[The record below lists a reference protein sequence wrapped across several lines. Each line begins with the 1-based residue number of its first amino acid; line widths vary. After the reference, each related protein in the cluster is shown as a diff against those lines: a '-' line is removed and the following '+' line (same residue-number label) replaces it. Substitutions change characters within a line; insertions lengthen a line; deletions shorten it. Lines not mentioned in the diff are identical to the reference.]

1 MMKRYLFI
9 IAAFSLSFA
18 QETLWEA
25 NGIPIRQGVHI
36 EWQRTV
42 CPGDNG
48 SAIFVWSDTR
58 NGSRNVFAQK
68 VNASGNFLWGENGAA
83 VTNLPGRQEDPVAI
97 ADGNGGA
104 FIAWA
109 DYRFDDE
116 SDIFIQHIDGNGNQ
130 LMNSDGIPL
139 AQVNG
144 RQLTINMCTDSSGG
158 VFVTWQDKRN
168 LLDDDIYGTH
178 VSASHN
184 IVAPGTGV
192 SIIEMNGNQG
202 AKSLEYA
209 GSGQATLLWTDTR
222 SGAGNDIYGQKINMD
237 MTKVFADEGLPIAVT
252 DELETK
258 PRTTYMSNDTSF
270 VVWQSGT
277 ESSNIYFNFLTSN
290 GLVFSDPIVISTFS
304 SNKKGPRVKRNG
316 VGDVF
321 VQWTD
326 YRADTTN
333 GNHYYQKIT
342 NGGARA
348 WDDGGVQLDND
359 GDDHNARFV
368 GEANGG
374 LHIYWENGT
383 YPDVDIYY
391 TLIPPNGQVS
401 YPPDIIEVSLSNGY
415 QSMPIAVSDGAYG
428 SYVIFADQE
437 NGSIDL
443 RTQFIDGFVEQFE
456 ENGSLAM
463 QGLDGDV
470 NFVSSI
476 YNSNLLTGN
485 ILTWIDTRSRNKLYG
500 NIVNINEPHF
510 NFVNGEQLTDYEAY
524 IWPIF
529 QEPVSLFHSSGKVFS
544 VVFDVSSGEKLIRF
558 SGFDENLTPLWGDSG
573 IVVYDFLAEQNSPY
587 LIELSESIGIMWSD
601 FREGDGFDIF
611 FQKYDFNG
619 NNLLQE
625 GGVKIVDGSW
635 LDNYLES
642 AFVTADGEILFIWVE
657 DVWGSGSLKYNIINE
672 DGSLATNGI
681 PGGYVLDNSG
691 DPENSR
697 SEILPSNTGI
707 ITAWEEIHN
716 FSKDIYGN
724 IINWDGSL
732 MHSSNVAIT
741 SLPNDQSKITLTVG
755 EESACVVWEDFENG
769 VEPDISG
776 RFVALDNF
784 DLITDNIAICQAD
797 SFQGNPKLKYNENG
811 KYIVVWE
818 DGRGSAV
825 DDPTLT
831 GGLDIYLQ
839 ILSENGIVLQ
849 ENGVAVASE
858 YHNQSL
864 PQLEMLSITEGTVN
878 DKIWLLSWVDMRS
891 SGKAD
896 LKNLY
901 AQGIQVITAGV
912 DDEVIPREFSVSSA
926 YPNPF
931 NGRVALDIAISQVEP
946 VVFTIHNVLGQAV
959 YQQTF
964 LPTRAGKFQIS
975 WNGKDLMQK
984 ELPSGIYLYS
994 VKSNYNIVSGK
1005 FTYLK

>member
-1 MMKRYLFI
+1 MNKI
-9 IAAFSLSFA
+9 IFSGLLITILSG

-42 CPGDNG
+42 CNGDNG

-58 NGSRNVFAQK
+58 NGSRNIFAQK
-68 VNASGNFLWGENGAA
+68 VNSSGNFLWGTDGVA
-83 VTNLPGRQEDPVAI
+83 VTDLPGRQEDPVAI
-97 ADGNGGA
+97 TDGNGGA
-104 FIAWA
+104 YIAWV
-109 DYRFDDE
+109 DYRFDDQG
-116 SDIFIQHIDGNGNQ
+116 DIFIQHIDNNGNR
-130 LMNSDGIPL
+130 LMVDDGESL
-139 AQVNG
+139 ARVDG
-144 RQLTINMCTDSSGG
+144 RHLTINMCTDSSGG
-158 VFVTWQDKRN
+158 VFVAWQDKRN

-178 VSASHN
+178 VSSSHD

-209 GSGQATLLWTDTR
+209 GSGQATLLWSDTR
-222 SGAGNDIYGQKINMD
+222 SGAGNDIYGQKINID
-237 MTKVFADEGLPIAVT
+237 MSKVFADEGLPIAVT
-252 DELETK
+252 SELETK

-270 VVWQSGT
+270 VVWQSGA
-277 ESSNIYFNFLTSN
+277 ESSDIYFNFLTSN
-290 GLVFSDPIVISTFS
+290 GLVFSDPHVISTFS

-316 VGDVF
+316 MGDVF

-326 YRADTTN
+326 FRSDTTN

-342 NGGARA
+342 QGGVRA
-348 WDDGGVQLDND
+348 WSDDGIQLDND

-368 GEANGG
+368 GNAYGG
-374 LHIYWENGT
+374 AHIFWEQGT
-383 YPDVDIYY
+383 YPNVDIMYQEIQSAG
-391 TLIPPNGQVS
+391 TLANTTP
-401 YPPDIIEVSLSNGY
+401 IIISDADGY
-415 QSMPIAVSDGAYG
+415 QSMPISVYDGAYG
-428 SYVIFADQE
+428 AYVIFADQE

-443 RTQFIDGFVEQFE
+443 RTQLAAGSVVQFE
-456 ENGSLAM
+456 DNGLLVM
-463 QGLDGDV
+463 EGLDGDV
-470 NFVSSI
+470 NFVSSN
-476 YNSNLLTGN
+476 YNSNILTGN
-485 ILTWIDTRSRNKLYG
+485 VLTWIDTRSRNKLYG

-510 NFVNGEQLTDYEAY
+510 DFVNGMQLTDYEAY

-544 VVFDVSSGEKLIRF
+544 AVFDVSSGEKLIRI

-587 LIELSESIGIMWSD
+587 LIELSESIGIIWSD

-672 DGSLATNGI
+672 DGSLAINGI
-681 PGGYVLDNSG
+681 PEGYVLDNSG

-697 SEILPSNTGI
+697 SEILPTNTGI

-741 SLPNDQSKITLTVG
+741 SLPNDQSKISLTVG
-755 EESACVVWEDFENG
+755 EENALVVWEDFENG
-769 VEPDISG
+769 VEPDVSG
-776 RFVALDNF
+776 RFVALDDF

-797 SFQGNPKLKYNENG
+797 SFQGNPDLAYNENG
-811 KYIVVWE
+811 HFIVVWE
-818 DGRGSAV
+818 DGRGSAIE
-825 DDPTLT
+825 DPTLT

-849 ENGVAVASE
+849 DDGVAVASE

-864 PQLEMLSITEGTVN
+864 PQLEQISITEGIEN
-878 DKIWLLSWVDMRS
+878 HKIWLLSWVDMRS

-901 AQGIQVITAGV
+901 VQGIQVINVGI

-931 NGRVALDIAISQVEP
+931 NGRVALDISIAEVEP
-946 VVFTIHNVLGQAV
+946 IIFTIHNVLGQVV
-959 YQQTF
+959 YQQTL

-975 WNGKDLMQK
+975 WNGKNILQE

-994 VKSNYNIVSGK
+994 VKSNDNITSGK